1 MLGFKFA
8 DCFPQF
14 MSLLRF
20 IPQIK
25 AQIYEIKCISQ
36 HLEEGELQ
44 ISDLIKKIPKS
55 HDEP

>member
-25 AQIYEIKCISQ
+25 AQIYEIRCISQ
-36 HLEEGELQ
+36 QLEEGELQ
-44 ISDLIKKIPKS
+44 ISDLNKKFPNL
-55 HDEP
+55 